1 MIERRATLISPQA
14 CQRKAGCQAC
24 GCVPG
29 RGARL
34 WPRPRGR
41 RAPRKGRGVVVP
53 RHDPV
58 RVRAVFVRGSKTRPD
73 QSGRGSLASQG
84 RNDRGCHGQT
94 RLSVSS
100 PKGTVCDSGPHPLPT
115 SCVRTCNPIE
125 SDWRFGPVGACG
137 LDGSQGFG
145 RGLPEGRTANGR
157 EASSGGPYPQAA
169 LAAALPDCRHARQD
183 WRMLDAG
190 AIRERLGGRWAGAE
204 VRVLTSVT
212 STSDVAWAWAGAGC
226 PEGTAVFA
234 EEQVRGRG
242 RFGRTWH
249 SPRGRS
255 ILVSVVLRPPGEDV
269 SPAHLTALGAVAAA
283 EAIEAEAPLQAEI
296 RWPNDVMLGGRK
308 VAGVLVECRGGRVTP
323 SVIGIGI
330 NANTRR
336 EEFPGELLGVAT
348 SL

>member
-1 MIERRATLISPQA
+1 
-14 CQRKAGCQAC
+14 
-24 GCVPG
+24 
-29 RGARL
+29 
-34 WPRPRGR
+34 
-41 RAPRKGRGVVVP
+41 
-53 RHDPV
+53 
-58 RVRAVFVRGSKTRPD
+58 
-73 QSGRGSLASQG
+73 
-84 RNDRGCHGQT
+84 
-94 RLSVSS
+94 
-100 PKGTVCDSGPHPLPT
+100 
-115 SCVRTCNPIE
+115 
-125 SDWRFGPVGACG
+125 
-137 LDGSQGFG
+137 
-145 RGLPEGRTANGR
+145 
-157 EASSGGPYPQAA
+157 
-169 LAAALPDCRHARQD
+169 
-183 WRMLDAG
+183 MLDAG

-336 EEFPGELLGVAT
+336 EEFPGELLGAAT
-348 SL
+348 SLAMEAGRKVCREALAAALLCRLHDRLRDTVEGRWALVAEAWLRRTALLGELVTAQSQGVAYEGRLVAADPLRGIELELPGGERRRFRAEDTTLILAGGEA